1 MSLFGFDDVPAARDV
16 TPALSTVRVPLRELG
31 DTAMRLALDGWTGA
45 PRTTVLPTELVL
57 RDSSCAP
64 KT

>member
-1 MSLFGFDDVPAARDV
+1 
-16 TPALSTVRVPLRELG
+16 VPLRELG